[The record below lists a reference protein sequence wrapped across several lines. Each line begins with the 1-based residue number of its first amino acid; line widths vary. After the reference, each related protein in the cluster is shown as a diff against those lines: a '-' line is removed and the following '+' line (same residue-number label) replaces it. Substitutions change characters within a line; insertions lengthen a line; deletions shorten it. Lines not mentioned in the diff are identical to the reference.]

1 MSGLVSGLVLVWVPV
16 SVPVSVV
23 VLVVESGLVLVWVS
37 VSGLVPVPVV
47 VVWVV
52 RTAHR
57 SLRPRNAGGETLGAA
72 VRLVVLVL
80 RRAGPRAGLCL
91 QSL

>member
-1 MSGLVSGLVLVWVPV
+1 VSVLVSGLVSGLVPVLVMGLGLVSVWV
-16 SVPVSVV
+16 SE
-23 VLVVESGLVLVWVS
+23 LGLVS
-37 VSGLVPVPVV
+37 VSGLVPVPMV

-52 RTAHR
+52 RPAHR
-57 SLRPRNAGGETLGAA
+57 SPHPRNAGGETLGAA

-80 RRAGPRAGLCL
+80 RQAGPREGLCL